1 MKHIIRK
8 VISLSLVLLLLGVLL
23 PVGVFAVENETA
35 TEDTTIED
43 TTTGDTTTGDTAT
56 GDTTTGDTTTG
67 DTATGDTATGDTATD
82 NTEQSPSDPENDTDT
97 DATPEK
103 DAMAAF
109 LAKFKV
115 KFLKFFEW
123 FTAQINKFFALIELA

>member
-35 TEDTTIED
+35 TEDTTIE
-43 TTTGDTTTGDTAT
+43 
-56 GDTTTGDTTTG
+56 DTTTGDTTTG

>member
-35 TEDTTIED
+35 TEDTT
-43 TTTGDTTTGDTAT
+43 TGDTT
-56 GDTTTGDTTTG
+56 
-67 DTATGDTATGDTATD
+67 TGDTATGDTATD

-109 LAKFKV
+109 LAKFKA